1 MDSRGYQVGVGPV
14 YGQWFSHGDFAAY
27 GYDNLIYSK
36 RNGFEC
42 GTYVFPDTS
51 APVVNSVTSV
61 HEDAFKVY
69 PNPASE
75 ELRIEAS
82 NSLYSI
88 ELLNSIGQLVF
99 TKDNYR
105 GRQNIDL
112 RDYAE
117 GIYILRLTTA
127 NGNRFDK
134 KIIIQH

>member
-1 MDSRGYQVGVGPV
+1 MADNYYQGHDS
-14 YGQWFSHGDFAAY
+14 
-27 GYDNLIYSK
+27 LIYRV
-36 RNGFEC
+36 RNGVPC

-61 HEDAFKVY
+61 NEDAFKVY

-75 ELRIEAS
+75 ELHIEAS

-112 RDYAE
+112 RAYTA